1 MSFHRAG
8 AYAVNFGLDSDNV
21 LRIGGWSAAANR
33 WVLDMSGNMTA
44 AGNVTAYSD
53 IKLKRDIEPI
63 QNALDKVLAIRG
75 VTFIR
80 TDQEDDRRHCGVI
93 AQEVE
98 EVLPEVIQE
107 QADGIKSVAYGNMV
121 GLLIEAIKE
130 QQKQIESLRSEIENL
145 KGDN

>member
-1 MSFHRAG
+1 MSFHRSG
-8 AYAVNFGLDSDNV
+8 QYAVNMGLDADNV

-53 IKLKRDIEPI
+53 IRLKENIEVIP
-63 QNALDKVLAIRG
+63 NALEKVKQIRG
-75 VTFIR
+75 VTFTR
-80 TDQEDDRRHCGVI
+80 NDQEDKEVRHTGVI

-98 EVLPEVIQE
+98 RVLPEVVSE
-107 QADGIKSVAYGNMV
+107 DNLGVKNVAYGNMV

-130 QQKQIESLRSEIENL
+130 LKEEVDDLKSKLEN
-145 KGDN
+145 K